1 MQALGRHLLLEL
13 NGCNPKLLNDVKR
26 VEEIMV
32 AGAKIAKATIVGT
45 HFHQF
50 SPHGISGIVVIAE
63 SHVAIHTWPEHGYA
77 AVDIFTCGDTLQPE
91 VAAEFLV
98 EKFQARNPSLFEMK
112 RGLIPDAKPAKVAAA
127 KMAKVAKEI
136 FPYGR
141 PKELQVVS

>member
-1 MQALGRHLLLEL
+1 MHALGRHLLLEL

-50 SPHGISGIVVIAE
+50 SPFGISGIIVIAE
-63 SHVAIHTWPEHGYA
+63 SHVSIHTWPEHGYA
-77 AVDIFTCGDTLQPE
+77 AVDIFTCGETLQPE
-91 VAAEFLV
+91 VAARFFV
-98 EKFQARNPSLFEMK
+98 DKFQARNPSLVEMK
-112 RGLIPDAKPAKVAAA
+112 RGILPDAKPAKVATA
-127 KMAKVAKEI
+127 KVDKVAKEV

>member
-32 AGAKIAKATIVGT
+32 AGAKIAKATIVGI

-77 AVDIFTCGDTLQPE
+77 AVDIFTCGETLQPE
-91 VAAEFLV
+91 VAAQFLV

-112 RGLIPDAKPAKVAAA
+112 RGLIPDAKPAKVASA
-127 KMAKVAKEI
+127 KMAKVKEI

>member
-32 AGAKIAKATIVGT
+32 AAAKIAKATIVGS

-50 SPHGISGIVVIAE
+50 SPFGISGVVVIAE

-77 AVDIFTCGDTLQPE
+77 AVDIFTCGETLSPE
-91 VAAEFLV
+91 IAAQYLV
-98 EKFQARNPSLFEMK
+98 QKFQSRQPSLMELK
-112 RGLIPDAKPAKVAAA
+112 RGLIPDSKPSKVA
-127 KMAKVAKEI
+127 AKVAKEAKEV
-136 FPYGR
+136 FAYGR

>member
-1 MQALGRHLLLEL
+1 
-13 NGCNPKLLNDVKR
+13 
-26 VEEIMV
+26 VEEILV

-77 AVDIFTCGDTLQPE
+77 AVDIFTCGETLQPE

-127 KMAKVAKEI
+127 KVAKEI

>member
-26 VEEIMV
+26 VEEILV

-77 AVDIFTCGDTLQPE
+77 AVDIFTCGETLQPE
-91 VAAEFLV
+91 VAAQFLV

-112 RGLIPDAKPAKVAAA
+112 RGLIPDAKPAKVATV
-127 KMAKVAKEI
+127 KVTKVAKEI

-141 PKELQVVS
+141 LKELQVVS